1 MFSNAT
7 GRGTWIAAFV
17 LLAAMTGCAPAGSS
31 ASSSASPFPSGAAEA
46 VIAVGQ
52 RPAIAAVGEG
62 AVWVPNTGDGTVTKI
77 DPHANR
83 VTATLSIGNQ
93 LAFYHRDC
101 ESKGSV
107 HSFMVTSFHVRDC
120 DLPSAVGVGNG
131 ALWVLKNDDQ
141 ALLRID
147 PRTLR
152 IVARI
157 PLGFTPF
164 DMEVA
169 DNAVWIGGYWVDQL
183 VRVDPASNKV
193 VARFTLPD
201 GVSGIAASAQAV
213 WVASTVAGVVSR
225 IDPTT
230 NNVVQT
236 VTMPCPSICYQGTL
250 PLTIAVDTVAVWVR
264 TVGDGLVA
272 RIDPQTNRITATI
285 DVTYPLGR
293 NGQDHVALLAGSLW
307 VSGVSLQRISEQ
319 TNQVVGTVGAEA
331 TGVVSGF
338 GSLWVTDLFGRM
350 ERIDPP
356 RAPSG

>member
-1 MFSNAT
+1 MFTEAL
-7 GRGTWIAAFV
+7 GRARPIAA
-17 LLAAMTGCAPAGSS
+17 LLIVMALAGCAPAGSGVTPS
-31 ASSSASPFPSGAAEA
+31 ASTAPSGPARA
-46 VIAVGQ
+46 VIALGQ
-52 RPAIAAVGEG
+52 RPAIASVGQG

-101 ESKGSV
+101 EGKGSV

-120 DLPSAVGVGNG
+120 DLPSAVGAGGG

-147 PRTLR
+147 PTTQR

-157 PLGFTPF
+157 SLGFVPF

-169 DNAVWIGGYWVDQL
+169 GNTVWVGGYWVDQL
-183 VRVDPASNKV
+183 VRIDTASNKI
-193 VARFTLPD
+193 VARLTLPD
-201 GVSGIAASAQAV
+201 GVSGIAASSQAV

-225 IDPTT
+225 VDPST
-230 NNVVQT
+230 NSVVQT
-236 VTMPCPSICYQGTL
+236 VPIPCPTTCYQGSL
-250 PLTIAVDTVAVWVR
+250 PLAIAVDSMAVWVR
-264 TVGDGLVA
+264 TVGDGLVV

-285 DVTYPLGR
+285 EVSYPLGR
-293 NGQDHVALLAGSLW
+293 NGQDHIALLDGSLW
-307 VSGVSLQRISEQ
+307 VSGVRLQRIDEQ
-319 TNQVVGTVGAEA
+319 SNRVAGTLGVEA

-350 ERIDPP
+350 ERIDPQ
-356 RAPSG
+356 RAANG